1 MANFGSF
8 RGCGPV
14 FNFVRVGRVG
24 AGKGGLLGLVV
35 LWLGCSP
42 WAGGAARA
50 GWLVGLGWFT
60 LHRAQLRI
68 WWVTLFSL
76 YFYYKC
82 AGIFWVLHVVLV
94 VVDFHYAS
102 LST

>member
-60 LHRAQLRI
+60 VSPLCGVLSLVCECL
-68 WWVTLFSL
+68 WWLV
-76 YFYYKC
+76 
-82 AGIFWVLHVVLV
+82 VVLV
-94 VVDFHYAS
+94 
-102 LST
+102 